1 MGKFM
6 SVNSALARLVEN
18 SEASTR
24 DRIQALR
31 MMQRVP
37 LCMLR
42 RLLHRSRS
50 KPGLVPQKLVA
61 AATLAYAREKSF
73 RKLRPKKESKPDG
86 PSSNALG
93 II

>member
-1 MGKFM
+1 M

-61 AATLAYAREKSF
+61 AATLAYAKEKAI
-73 RKLRPKKESKPDG
+73 RKLRPARTPKLDNTN
-86 PSSNALG
+86 NALG
-93 II
+93 I